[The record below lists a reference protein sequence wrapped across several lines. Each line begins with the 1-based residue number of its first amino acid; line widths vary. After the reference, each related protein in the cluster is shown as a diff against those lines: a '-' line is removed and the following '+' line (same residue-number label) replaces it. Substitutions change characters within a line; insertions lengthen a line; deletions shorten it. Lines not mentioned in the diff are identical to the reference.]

1 MIGYALV
8 GSNDLEKA
16 KAFYDQLVA
25 LLGGGTAFEHP
36 SGGRV
41 YGSGP
46 DKPMFG
52 VVGPFNKEPATVGN
66 GTMISF
72 IADTTE
78 QVRQVFDK
86 AMELGGTDEGGPGW
100 RGEPGQFYGA
110 YFRDLDGNKL
120 CVYRIGPE

>member
-16 KAFYDQLVA
+16 KGFYDEILKP
-25 LLGGGTAFEHP
+25 LGAGTAFEHP

-41 YGSGP
+41 YGTGP

-52 VVGPFNKEPATVGN
+52 VVAPFNAESACVGN
-66 GTMISF
+66 GTMVAFLAQSQ
-72 IADTTE
+72 D

-86 AMELGGTDEGGPGW
+86 AMSLGGTDEGGPDW